1 MPGSFVV
8 FQKKEKVCKAKPVQ
22 IASGVH
28 PSAYWT
34 STFLWDLTVF
44 FALTVLLMLIL
55 LFYRAADNVYVGD
68 LESLFCTWLLAIGY
82 GTSVLPFSYLIA

>member
-1 MPGSFVV
+1 MLRQASRFVGEFPSAV
-8 FQKKEKVCKAKPVQ
+8 ISQKKEKVCKANHMQ

-55 LFYRAADNVYVGD
+55 LFYRAADNV
-68 LESLFCTWLLAIGY
+68 
-82 GTSVLPFSYLIA
+82 